1 VINLEIEN
9 KTKYALLIEY
19 NGNGMVGWQKQDVG
33 ISVQGSLEKVAK
45 QIFNHEFHIQGSGR
59 TDAGVHALGQVANID
74 FPLNHRLTSKH
85 PFYIISAFNALLK
98 DTGIRVISA
107 KPVKTEFNARFSAI
121 KRHYKYRILC
131 RAAPPGIDKG
141 KVWHYRRKLDI
152 KLMEEGI
159 QCLIGK
165 HDFTSFRTIKCQAK
179 SPIRTLD
186 EVIFSREGEEL
197 IIKVKAKSFLHSQ
210 VRIIAGTIVKMGDGS
225 WNPNDMEKILKGKNR
240 SLAGPT
246 APPDGLYLEKVVYP
260 DDFLDNDWPL
270 IYEGEDKEYF
280 FKKPLIKI

>member
-1 VINLEIEN
+1 MINLEIEN

-19 NGNGMVGWQKQDVG
+19 NGNGLVGWQKQDVG

-186 EVIFSREGEEL
+186 GVTFL
-197 IIKVKAKSFLHSQ
+197 VKVRK
-210 VRIIAGTIVKMGDGS
+210 
-225 WNPNDMEKILKGKNR
+225 
-240 SLAGPT
+240 
-246 APPDGLYLEKVVYP
+246 
-260 DDFLDNDWPL
+260 
-270 IYEGEDKEYF
+270 
-280 FKKPLIKI
+280 